1 MKSFRM
7 IALEETYVNLYSD
20 KDKETYI
27 DEIWDLL
34 IRSYEDIGGIKGSG
48 FNSKKD
54 MINKIH
60 LWKIF
65 TENKVIKAGILYK
78 DKKMRKSV
86 ALFTDGSS
94 KGKNKLKEMLKEDFK
109 RSMIEVSHS
118 LLKFIEK
125 NMSTLVK
132 QYAIPSKDVSDIIK
146 KEIEITL
153 LIGKTMF

>member
-54 MINKIH
+54 MI
-60 LWKIF
+60 
-65 TENKVIKAGILYK
+65 
-78 DKKMRKSV
+78 
-86 ALFTDGSS
+86 
-94 KGKNKLKEMLKEDFK
+94 
-109 RSMIEVSHS
+109 
-118 LLKFIEK
+118 KFISEFPK
-125 NMSTLVK
+125 PAVK
-132 QYAIPSKDVSDIIK
+132 FYTNWVKFSVII
-146 KEIEITL
+146 
-153 LIGKTMF
+153 